1 MSSPKVFQR
10 ENIYCFELEV
20 TAAKDV
26 GRFKLLCNTED
37 FEKKNYYFS
46 ILYCKVL
53 QVLKVN
59 TSFLNFLWKEMNL
72 SNDEIQKWTQTTKE
86 EHFK

>member
-1 MSSPKVFQR
+1 MLMSSPKVFQR

-37 FEKKNYYFS
+37 FEKKKLLFFHS
-46 ILYCKVL
+46 VL
-53 QVLKVN
+53 EGPSGLESKHIFLKFFMKRDE
-59 TSFLNFLWKEMNL
+59 SFE
-72 SNDEIQKWTQTTKE
+72 
-86 EHFK
+86 

>member
-1 MSSPKVFQR
+1 MLMSSPKVFQR

-59 TSFLNFLWKEMNL
+59 TSFLNFFMKR
-72 SNDEIQKWTQTTKE
+72 DESFE
-86 EHFK
+86 